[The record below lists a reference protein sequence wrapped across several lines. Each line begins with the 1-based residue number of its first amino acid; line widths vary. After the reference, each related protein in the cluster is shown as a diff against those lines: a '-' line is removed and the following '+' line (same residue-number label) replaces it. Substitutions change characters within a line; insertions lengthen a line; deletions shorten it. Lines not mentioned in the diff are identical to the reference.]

1 MAEETKTTETTETN
15 SATEGATAAEKK
27 YSEEDVNGIVKKNSE
42 KAVVESAKRNA
53 NNTTETRK
61 YVDVVR
67 KLAKDRQTRYVFTN
81 NKELLEQGD
90 LVARDS
96 ITPEEQAKIKSLESQ
111 LSKATTKEA
120 KADIQAR
127 LLALKYYD
135 TGGLVRKND
144 NGVETVLINV
154 DSIQSVYSVVGH
166 EAKHTLEKHG
176 LNEKFMK
183 CLLSMILNSRIII

>member
-144 NGVETVLINV
+144 NGVKL
-154 DSIQSVYSVVGH
+154 
-166 EAKHTLEKHG
+166 
-176 LNEKFMK
+176 F
-183 CLLSMILNSRIII
+183 LSMLTVFNQCIRL